1 MTDIEKLRA
10 LLPHW
15 IEHNEE
21 HATEFGRWA
30 KTAASVG
37 HGDAAD
43 MIRSAAR
50 QMVQANDALQGAL
63 DALGGPVSLETH
75 DHTH

>member
-21 HATEFGRWA
+21 HAAEFGRWA
-30 KTAASVG
+30 KTAASAG

-43 MIRSAAR
+43 MIRSAAQ
-50 QMVQANDALQGAL
+50 QMVQANTALQRAL
-63 DALGGPVSLETH
+63 GRLGGPVSMETH

>member
-1 MTDIEKLRA
+1 MTDIEKLRV

-30 KTAASVG
+30 KTASSAG
-37 HGDAAD
+37 HGHAAD

-50 QMVQANDALQGAL
+50 PSHS
-63 DALGGPVSLETH
+63 GGICDVLFL
-75 DHTH
+75 